1 MRIIDSVG
9 LYRYQLPL
17 IHPIIW
23 KNQFYSHREGLL
35 VCFRSGHDEGWG
47 DIAPLPGFSQES
59 FSEAQSEAVALAKL
73 LPDTPIESLDFGA
86 SNLCPS
92 VRFGFDLAQFNLNA
106 VIRNQSETKLP
117 PVTCCRLLNRQNHKN
132 PESMATLHGYQAVK
146 IKVGRQALDEDLE
159 FVHSV
164 CRENPDIDVRIDAN
178 RAWTLQIAQAFLDA
192 TRHLTL
198 DYIEEPLKD
207 PTDLAVFARSSHIPL
222 ALDETLREPEAER
235 YRQYAD
241 VYVLKPTLSGGMT
254 GTIERIKQAQAD
266 QIRCIISSSY
276 ESGIGMLGLL
286 ELAGPIPGETHGLDT
301 YNLFERD
308 VLLDPLPLNRPML
321 QSNRSLIKKSELD
334 LSLMEEIFVS

>member
-1 MRIIDSVG
+1 MRIIDSVD

-17 IHPIIW
+17 IHHITW
-23 KNQFYSHREGLL
+23 KDQFYSYREGFL

-59 FSEAQSEAVALAKL
+59 SSEAQSQAIALAKQ
-73 LPDTPIESLDFGA
+73 LPDTPIESLDFEA

-92 VRFGFDLAQFNLNA
+92 VRFGFELAQFNLNA
-106 VIRNQSETKLP
+106 AIRSQSETELSS
-117 PVTCCRLLNRQNHKN
+117 VACCRLLDRQNHEN
-132 PESMATLHGYQAVK
+132 PESLDTLHGYQAVK
-146 IKVGRQALDEDLE
+146 IKVGRQTLDEDLE

-178 RAWTLQIAQAFLDA
+178 RTWTLQIAQEFLDS
-192 TRHLTL
+192 TRHLAL

-207 PTDLAVFARSSHIPL
+207 QTDLAVFARSRHVPL
-222 ALDETLREPEAER
+222 ALDETLREPEAEQ
-235 YRQYAD
+235 YRKFAD

-254 GTIERIKQAQAD
+254 GTIEWIKQAQAD
-266 QIRCIISSSY
+266 RIRCVISSSY

-286 ELAGPIPGETHGLDT
+286 ELARTIPGETHGLDT

-308 VLLDPLPLNRPML
+308 VLIDPLPLNRPML
-321 QSNRSLIKKSELD
+321 QSNRGLIKKSDLD